1 MLLSWFQNRARPRRR
16 NRFVPQV
23 MMLEDRCLP
32 SLYGNPPPSTLYEN
46 ALPMPGDTVTSD
58 QFFFN
63 PSNPQLPGVLWYDS
77 SATEKTITIT
87 NTSSQIIYPFLEDGN
102 SRTPTGKFAGTGEFD
117 PFDRIVQEY
126 RGYIGFTGTEGKKF
140 MGLPPGDTI
149 TINIPLVFWDSGRL
163 IITTDATKSADG
175 LGSDLLGPNPSQTP
189 LNQKN
194 QPNPFL
200 FHYVNTQ
207 ETFIGSTFPG
217 TANSN
222 LLQFTPIY
230 NLPSG
235 ILGPNAPGP
244 QQNPNVMPSNLQVG
258 MPVSGPGI
266 PANTT
271 IASLTG
277 ALPNSITL
285 SQATFSEGP
294 DGNTNA
300 PYTFQ
305 AGPSGSFGSTG
316 RFITPSVVAPG
327 SINGWIMWYHALT
340 AQGPNP
346 SVPAQLTEFSI
357 RGDYLAPFKN
367 AGFKDLLGP
376 ELAANDFN
384 LTNYDVS
391 YVDSMVLPVT
401 MEATNAW
408 VYTPTFNQDGTLN
421 GPTPPQAPY
430 GWVGSADT
438 VTALQ
443 AAIKDFASK
452 NPDSNTNTNGLGN
465 YFGGQGFPIYFN
477 PNVPSDIK
485 LPSGQN
491 LFLQSPFLK
500 STSAFPIQ
508 KFFPDNTEFVQAQ
521 YALTDGGSGPF
532 EIAAGGFSK
541 NINGTPL
548 PSPNE
553 IELNIKAPNKSGNMS
568 DSFKIELLQAG
579 VKAGNT
585 YNVTSSSPS
594 DIPDGTTIA
603 NAQPVTATYP
613 VDPATGLVQLSQNTI
628 TANQGNHTYTFAR
641 PVKDYAATAIMNLW
655 YSWANYFVQNA
666 GVKQQPF
673 DGVPIN
679 AKKPDQIYLTDAQAA
694 LLKPGMGVTS
704 TVLGTASGGGLP
716 TGTTVLLKIINIPP
730 ITIGGTTYTMAGI
743 LSRQTSGVPSASFTF
758 NPPVFNATTLAGFND
773 QKTPQN
779 PTGTW
784 ELLKNFAPSGATA
797 VPFAQTVYAVMATMS
812 NSTLLAAN
820 RPLSVQ
826 LLAQVIGATISS
838 VPTVDSSDG
847 GKDINQQLNNQIKS
861 VLRGVPDF
869 TIAPYNDP
877 AEWYPDPSVG
887 TAGLT
892 YNAYNLDPFVWFVH
906 EKLGLSGYGF
916 SIDDDTADVGANG
929 ATHLAMTVG
938 GLTHLPNQHPWTATA
953 FFGPL
958 SASGTST
965 NKGNTTT
972 ITLPNSVLWKMV
984 NYNAPTNTLGT
995 LVTGP
1000 GVPPGLSVF
1009 QVFLGTPVTDP
1020 AVMGFLTLTG
1030 KIPDDQ
1036 LGTHTYTFYGPVV
1049 STASVTTTNPN
1060 VLTINLAPN
1069 GVTNPAAVA
1078 LFNTLTAI
1086 LNVPA
1091 TGGTPANI
1099 IQVTGPDIDS
1109 TQGKV
1114 TVTKVTVVGKVVTL
1128 ELSKPLVI
1136 VKNNTFTYIFGHGD
1150 PFTPP
1155 P

>member
-1 MLLSWFQNRARPRRR
+1 MLLSWLLNKARPRRR
-16 NRFVPQV
+16 NRFVPQL
-23 MMLEDRCLP
+23 MILEDRCLP
-32 SLYGNPPPSTLYEN
+32 SLYGTPPPPTSLYEN
-46 ALPMPGDTVTSD
+46 AISMPDPTVTAA

-63 PSNPQLPGVLWYDS
+63 PNSPQLPTVLWYDS

-87 NTSSQIIYPFLEDGN
+87 NTSTSMIFPFLEDGN
-102 SRTPTGKFAGTGEFD
+102 SRTPTGKYSGTGEFD
-117 PFDRIVQEY
+117 PFDPIVQEY
-126 RGYIGFTGTEGKKF
+126 RGYIGFSGAEGKKY

-149 TINIPLVFWDSGRL
+149 TINVPLVFWDSGRL
-163 IITTDATKSADG
+163 IITTDGTKSADG
-175 LGSDLLGPNPSQTP
+175 LGSDLLGPNPLQTP
-189 LNQKN
+189 INQLN

-200 FHYVNTQ
+200 FHYVNAQ

-222 LLQFTPIY
+222 LLQFTPLY

-235 ILGPNAPGP
+235 ILGPSAPGP
-244 QQNPNVMPSNLQVG
+244 QQNPKVMPSNLQVG

-271 IASLTG
+271 ITSLTG

-285 SQATFSEGP
+285 SQPTFSVGM

-305 AGPSGSFGSTG
+305 GVGGGNFGSTA
-316 RFITPSVVAPG
+316 RFITPSLSAPG
-327 SINGWIMWYHALT
+327 SINGWIMWYHAST

-357 RGDYLAPFKN
+357 RGDYFAPVNN
-367 AGFKDLLGP
+367 AGFKNLLGA

-391 YVDSMVLPVT
+391 YVDSIVTPVT

-408 VYTPTFNQDGTLN
+408 VYTPKFNQDGTLN

-438 VTALQ
+438 VKGLQDALK
-443 AAIKDFASK
+443 AFAS
-452 NPDSNTNTNGLGN
+452 NTSANGLGS

-477 PNVPSDIK
+477 PNTSSDTK

-508 KFFPDNTEFVQAQ
+508 KFFPDNTQFVAAQ

-532 EIAAGGFSK
+532 AIIPGGFSK
-541 NINGTPL
+541 NIDGSALPL
-548 PSPNE
+548 PNE
-553 IELNIKAPNKSGNMS
+553 IELNIKAPGKTGNMA
-568 DSFKIELLQAG
+568 DSYKIQLLETG

-585 YNVTSSSPS
+585 YDVTSSSPS
-594 DIPDGTTIA
+594 DIPPNTTVA
-603 NAQPVTATYP
+603 NAKPITSTYP
-613 VDPATGLVQLSQNTI
+613 IDPTTGLVQLSQNTI

-641 PVKDYAATAIMNLW
+641 PVTDYAATAIMNLW
-655 YSWANYFVQNA
+655 YSWANYFAQNA
-666 GVKQQPF
+666 GVSQQTF
-673 DGVPIN
+673 DNVPIN
-679 AKKPDQIYLTDAQAA
+679 ASKPDQILLTKAQAD
-694 LLKPGMGVTS
+694 LLRPGMGVTS
-704 TVLGTASGGGLP
+704 TALSTTSGAGLP
-716 TGTTVLLKIINIPP
+716 TGTTVLLKIDPP
-730 ITIGGTTYTMAGI
+730 TMNQSMYTAT
-743 LSRQTSGVPSASFTF
+743 LSRQATGASASFTF

-773 QKTPQN
+773 QNKTWQ
-779 PTGTW
+779 
-784 ELLKNFAPSGATA
+784 LLPNFAPTGATA
-797 VPFAQTVYAVMATMS
+797 LPFAQTVYAVMATMS
-812 NSTLLAAN
+812 NSTLLAAD

-838 VPTVDSSDG
+838 VPTVNSSDG
-847 GKDINQQLNNQIKS
+847 GKDINRQLNNQIKS

-877 AEWYPDPSVG
+877 AEWYPDPSVPA
-887 TAGLT
+887 AGLT

-929 ATHLAMTVG
+929 ATHLAMSVG
-938 GLTHLPNQHPWTATA
+938 GLKNLPNQNPWTATA
-953 FFGPL
+953 FFGPV
-958 SASGTST
+958 SATGTST
-965 NKGNTTT
+965 NNGNTTT
-972 ITLPNSVLWKMV
+972 ITLPNSVLWKLV
-984 NYNAPTNTLGT
+984 SYDAPTNTLGT
-995 LVTGP
+995 LVTGA

-1009 QVFLGTPVTDP
+1009 QVFLGTPITNP
-1020 AVMGFLTLTG
+1020 TITGFLTLTG
-1030 KIPDDQ
+1030 QIPTDQ

-1049 STASVTTTNPN
+1049 STATVTTTNPN
-1060 VLTINLAPN
+1060 VLTINLAPG

-1086 LNVPA
+1086 LNVPV
-1091 TGGTPANI
+1091 TGGTPGNV

-1109 TQGKV
+1109 SQGPV
-1114 TVTKVTVVGKVVTL
+1114 TVTKVTVSGNVVTL
-1128 ELSKPLVI
+1128 LLSKPLVI
-1136 VKNNTFTYIFGHGD
+1136 LKDNTFTYIFGHGD

-1155 P
+1155 M